1 MTSRVKNEH
10 ISASGSLKKTE
21 MAITAREWLELIERE
36 YLSDFITA
44 GGGAVKFVVGDPP
57 QLQIVGRVLEVLS
70 QRHGLAHVAINAAAT
85 RLHMIQDVFFAIA
98 RGLDWNAL
106 ARDFVESLFRS
117 KGYEWPRPGGAAP
130 LEDVAECNR
139 LDVTLLRRDFRQW
152 LTAEVMRDPE
162 MAQDFR
168 IAMTQLCL
176 RRLEP
181 EDPQLGNADPLLQWL
196 HGELRRIGALK
207 QTFITSRITRYN
219 GRAMLR
225 SLCRWLR
232 LCGRLSLCASI
243 DIRQL
248 GRTGSAMGDGIRY
261 SPAAVLDAFEV
272 LRQLIDDSEHCA
284 GLLLVVLADQAL
296 IGDDPKRSL
305 DAYLALK
312 MRVWSDVRPQSRD
325 NPLAPLV
332 VLAEQPTREPTEMT
346 LPP

>member
-1 MTSRVKNEH
+1 
-10 ISASGSLKKTE
+10 
-21 MAITAREWLELIERE
+21 MAIPARDWLELIERE
-36 YLSDFITA
+36 YLNGFITA
-44 GGGAVKFVVGDPP
+44 GGGAVKFVVGDPH
-57 QLQIVGRVLEVLS
+57 QLKIVARVLEVLS
-70 QRHGLAHVAINAAAT
+70 ERHGLAHVTIDAAAT

-98 RGLDWNAL
+98 QSLDWNML
-106 ARDFVESLFRS
+106 AQDFVEALFRS
-117 KGYEWPRPGGAAP
+117 KGYEWPRPGEATAVQ
-130 LEDVAECNR
+130 DVAECNR

-152 LTAEVMRDPE
+152 LSAEVMRDPE
-162 MAQDFR
+162 MAQDIR

-181 EDPQLGNADPLLQWL
+181 EDLQLGDSAPLLQWL

-248 GRTGSAMGDGIRY
+248 GRTGPAVGDGIKY

-272 LRQLIDDSEHCA
+272 LRQLIDDTEHCA

-296 IGDDPKRSL
+296 IGDDSKRSL

-312 MRVWSDVRPQSRD
+312 MRIWSDVRPRGRD
-325 NPLAPLV
+325 NPLTPLV
-332 VLAEQPTREPTEMT
+332 VLAEQPSGEPTEMA

>member
-1 MTSRVKNEH
+1 
-10 ISASGSLKKTE
+10 
-21 MAITAREWLELIERE
+21 MAVTAREWLELVERE

-44 GGGAVKFVVGDPP
+44 GGSAAKFVVGDTH
-57 QLQIVGRVLEVLS
+57 QVKIAARVLELLS
-70 QRHGLAHVAINAAAT
+70 GRHGLAHVSIDAAST
-85 RLHMIQDVFFAIA
+85 RLHMIHDVFFAIA
-98 RGLDWNAL
+98 RALDWTAT
-106 ARDFVESLFRS
+106 AQDFVEALFRS
-117 KGYEWPRPGGAAP
+117 KGYDWPRPGEAVP
-130 LEDVAECNR
+130 IQDVAECNR

-152 LTAEVMRDPE
+152 LTAEIMRDTG

-181 EDPQLGNADPLLQWL
+181 EDPQTGISAPLLQWVQ
-196 HGELRRIGALK
+196 GDLRRIGTLK
-207 QTFITSRITRYN
+207 QIYITARINRYN

-232 LCGRLSLCASI
+232 LCGRQGLCAAI

-248 GRTGSAMGDGIRY
+248 GKTGAAVGNGFKY

-272 LRQLIDDSEHCA
+272 LRQLIDDSEQCA
-284 GLLLVVLADQAL
+284 GLLMVVLADQAL
-296 IGDDPKRSL
+296 VGDDPKRSL

-312 MRVWSDVRPQSRD
+312 MRIWSDVRPEGRD

-332 VLAEQPTREPTEMT
+332 ALAGQASRGAAEWAPSP
-346 LPP
+346 

>member
-1 MTSRVKNEH
+1 
-10 ISASGSLKKTE
+10 
-21 MAITAREWLELIERE
+21 MAIPAREWLELIERE
-36 YLSDFITA
+36 YLSGFITA
-44 GGGAVKFVVGDPP
+44 GGGAVKFVVGDPH
-57 QLQIVGRVLEVLS
+57 QLKIVARVLEVLS
-70 QRHGLAHVAINAAAT
+70 ERHGLAHVTIDAAAT

-98 RGLDWNAL
+98 QSLDWNML
-106 ARDFVESLFRS
+106 AQDFVEALFRS
-117 KGYEWPRPGGAAP
+117 KGYEWPRPGEATAVQ
-130 LEDVAECNR
+130 DVAECNR

-152 LTAEVMRDPE
+152 LSAEVMRDPE

-181 EDPQLGNADPLLQWL
+181 EDPQLGDTAPLLQWL

-248 GRTGSAMGDGIRY
+248 GRTGPAVGDGIKY

-272 LRQLIDDSEHCA
+272 LRQLIDDTEHCA

-296 IGDDPKRSL
+296 IGDDSKRSL

-312 MRVWSDVRPQSRD
+312 MRIWSDVRPRGRD
-325 NPLAPLV
+325 NPLTPLV
-332 VLAEQPTREPTEMT
+332 VLAEQPSGEPTEMA